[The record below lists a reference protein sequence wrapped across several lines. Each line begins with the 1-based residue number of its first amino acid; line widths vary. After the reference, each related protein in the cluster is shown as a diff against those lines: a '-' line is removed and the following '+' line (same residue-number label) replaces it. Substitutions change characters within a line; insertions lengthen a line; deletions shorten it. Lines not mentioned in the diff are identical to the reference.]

1 MKFKYIKKMKTLKY
15 ILGLFVISAILVSC
29 KNENSPEIKTVDL
42 ADEEIKE
49 KVLNLNANYI
59 AAKFEIDGMMCAM
72 GCAKVIEKNIAQMDG
87 VKTVEVDFES
97 KTAKVEYDEDLV
109 NRDLVIANV
118 KKTGDSYVVTSWN
131 GEGLN
136 VSKELIEE

>member
-1 MKFKYIKKMKTLKY
+1 MKTLKY

-42 ADEEIKE
+42 ADEEVKE
-49 KVLNLNANYI
+49 KVLNPDANYV

-97 KTAKVEYDEDLV
+97 KMAKVEFDEDIV
-109 NRDLVIANV
+109 TRDLVIANV
-118 KKTGDSYVVTSWN
+118 KKTGDTYEVTSWN
-131 GEGLN
+131 GEVLN
-136 VSKELIEE
+136 APEEIIEE